1 MRAIPDLKSFALA
14 AILSASFIAGCAG
27 GPFAAPGP
35 QRSDDVFS
43 QIKPGATEADVQR
56 LVGPPDET
64 MAFPGTHTHA
74 WSYRYTDTWGFA
86 ADFSVT
92 FDAHG
97 RTVSTFSKRIG
108 YGGGDHGK

>member
-1 MRAIPDLKSFALA
+1 MRGIRNLKSFTAA
-14 AILSASFIAGCAG
+14 AILGAAFVAGCAG
-27 GPFAAPGP
+27 GPFFAHGP

-92 FDAHG
+92 FDADG

-108 YGGGDHGK
+108 YGGDHGK